1 MYNYVETL
9 VNLMGLNWS
18 KFLTYKE
25 TPYVEAVFLNA
36 SNDPDAESSI
46 DSLGFTV
53 AYVGRRLAGE
63 PNSSTFN
70 PLKSQATIRV
80 KFKADSYT
88 TLALSEEF
96 VLQTMIADRVAMA
109 DGSFPNYVNIEPVY
123 ETPTGLEA
131 DVFLAGY
138 DFYVRQSERFVPLK
152 NLALP
157 DIEKTDVLVRQQE
170 TNNES
175 QN

>member
-1 MYNYVETL
+1 
-9 VNLMGLNWS
+9 
-18 KFLTYKE
+18 
-25 TPYVEAVFLNA
+25 
-36 SNDPDAESSI
+36 
-46 DSLGFTV
+46 
-53 AYVGRRLAGE
+53 
-63 PNSSTFN
+63 
-70 PLKSQATIRV
+70 
-80 KFKADSYT
+80 
-88 TLALSEEF
+88 
-96 VLQTMIADRVAMA
+96 MIADRVAMA